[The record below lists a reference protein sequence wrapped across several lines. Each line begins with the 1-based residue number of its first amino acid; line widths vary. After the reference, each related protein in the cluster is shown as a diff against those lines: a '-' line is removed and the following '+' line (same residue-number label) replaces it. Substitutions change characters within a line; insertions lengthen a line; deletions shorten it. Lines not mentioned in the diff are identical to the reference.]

1 MAGGRAADGEHT
13 WAEARRLAFDC
24 ATPLGP
30 ERIPLG
36 EANGRILAADLS
48 ALQEMPHYASSAMDG
63 WTVNGA
69 GPWALTEPGKPLGP
83 GEASPVVTG
92 GVIPPGSQSVLR
104 VESGRL
110 ADGAGGQA
118 ILIVG
123 DAASPGEPRPG
134 QHIRK
139 SGEEAAAG
147 EVLIPAGTA
156 LNPAHIALAAVAGF
170 DQLTVRGKPLV
181 KMLITGA
188 EVVTARIPVPGQVR
202 DAFGPQF
209 RTIIQMLGGV
219 PGPLVRIGDSYEE
232 WLTALGASEA
242 PMGQWPDVVVTTGG
256 TGRSGADHFRKA
268 VAALGGRLLID
279 GIAMRPG
286 HPAALG
292 KLPNG
297 RFVVGLPGNP
307 LAALM
312 ALFTIGG
319 PLLAALGNQPLA
331 GISRLPCGTVI
342 DAHTASTRLMPFRW
356 VNGLATP
363 AHYTGPGMMRGL
375 ATADGVMVVPSAGV
389 QLREPVPAFALPWRP
404 DLRPALP
411 GRLIGGLG
419 RGTHDPAAEG
429 PQVPA
434 GRLRGRYRIS
444 RTGTRRRAGGRGTT
458 GGPFQRPVICRDDAD
473 ARERLRPRC
482 RFSRL

>member
-1 MAGGRAADGEHT
+1 LVALALQTVDRPGERGGPAAHGEHS

-24 ATPLGP
+24 ASPLGP
-30 ERIPLG
+30 ERVPLA
-36 EANGRILAADLS
+36 EANGRTLAADVV

-63 WTVNGA
+63 WTVSGD
-69 GPWALTEPGKPLGP
+69 GPWTLTEPGKALRN

-92 GVIPPGSQSVLR
+92 GVIPPGTQAVLR

-110 ADGAGGQA
+110 ATDASGRPTLLVGDGA
-118 ILIVG
+118 
-123 DAASPGEPRPG
+123 SPSEPRPG
-134 QHIRK
+134 QHIRS

-181 KMLITGA
+181 KMLVTGS
-188 EVVTARIPVPGQVR
+188 EVVTARIPAPGQVR
-202 DAFGPQF
+202 DAFGPQLS
-209 RTIIQMLGGV
+209 TVIQMLGGV

-232 WLTALGASEA
+232 WLTALGAAEA

-256 TGRSGADHFRKA
+256 TGRSGADHFRNS
-268 VAALGGRLLID
+268 VVALGGRLLID

-312 ALFTIGG
+312 ALFTVGG
-319 PLLAALGNQPLA
+319 PLLAALSHQPLP
-331 GISRLPCGTVI
+331 GIDRVPCGTAI
-342 DAHTASTRLMPFRW
+342 DAHRASTRLMPFRW
-356 VNGLATP
+356 LKDLATP

-375 ATADGVMVVPSAGV
+375 ATADGVMVVPSRGV
-389 QLREPVPAFALPWRP
+389 QLGEPVPAFALPWRP
-404 DLRPALP
+404 ELRPPLP
-411 GRLIGGLG
+411 GKLIW
-419 RGTHDPAAEG
+419 EN
-429 PQVPA
+429 
-434 GRLRGRYRIS
+434 
-444 RTGTRRRAGGRGTT
+444 
-458 GGPFQRPVICRDDAD
+458 
-473 ARERLRPRC
+473 
-482 RFSRL
+482 

>member
-1 MAGGRAADGEHT
+1 
-13 WAEARRLAFDC
+13 
-24 ATPLGP
+24 
-30 ERIPLG
+30 
-36 EANGRILAADLS
+36 LAADVV

-63 WTVNGA
+63 WTVSGD
-69 GPWALTEPGKPLGP
+69 GPWTLTEPGKALRN

-92 GVIPPGSQSVLR
+92 GVIPPGAQAVLR

-110 ADGAGGQA
+110 ATDAGGRA
-118 ILIVG
+118 TLLLG
-123 DAASPGEPRPG
+123 NGASPAEPRPG
-134 QHIRK
+134 QHIRR

-181 KMLITGA
+181 KMLVTGS
-188 EVVTARIPVPGQVR
+188 EVIASRIPAPGQVR
-202 DAFGPQF
+202 DAFGPQLS
-209 RTIIQMLGGV
+209 TVIQMLGGV

-232 WLTALGASEA
+232 WLTALGAAEA

-256 TGRSGADHFRKA
+256 TGRSGADHFRNA

-312 ALFTIGG
+312 ALFTVGG
-319 PLLAALGNQPLA
+319 PLLAALGHQPLP
-331 GISRLPCGTVI
+331 GISRVPCGTTI
-342 DAHTASTRLMPFRW
+342 DAHRGSTRLMPFRW
-356 VNGLATP
+356 VRDLATP

-375 ATADGVMVVPSAGV
+375 ATADGVMVVPSRGV
-389 QLREPVPAFALPWRP
+389 QLGEPVPGFALPWRP
-404 DLRPALP
+404 ELRPPLP
-411 GRLIGGLG
+411 GTL
-419 RGTHDPAAEG
+419 TWEN
-429 PQVPA
+429 
-434 GRLRGRYRIS
+434 
-444 RTGTRRRAGGRGTT
+444 
-458 GGPFQRPVICRDDAD
+458 
-473 ARERLRPRC
+473 
-482 RFSRL
+482 